1 MSLLI
6 YMSYVNNDIY
16 LNIYK
21 GYPGL
26 SDMDIHVIFLHISIF
41 VFIYYYILY
50 VSYKSL
56 LYLKFT

>member
-1 MSLLI
+1 
-6 YMSYVNNDIY
+6 MSYVNNDIY